1 MGSGD
6 HFGAEAEANMLYAE
20 ERMSAEL
27 KKRDRERLDEIYRKG
42 VLTPR
47 GRRLFVF
54 KGASPTVFDP
64 EHYPLATDKDV
75 KCDPLVRRLS
85 REIEE
90 LRAQLPVQRQCP
102 RCEVSRNTECFSR
115 DEDVCDKC
123 KLASLAEKPS
133 EERRDQALRKLNSLP
148 AFQESLLMTSICP
161 DNEEPTMAEAG
172 PLYQNLSDGDDPR
185 EHVSTD
191 PGVRLHPPRAGVSH
205 ELAEQAAEATR
216 QVLAKKDKDEFAEW
230 VKARFA
236 DLEHRVE
243 QSENKGA
250 AEAARLDEKINRVHR
265 LVLRGAR

>member
-54 KGASPTVFDP
+54 KGTSPTVFDP

-90 LRAQLPVQRQCP
+90 LRAQLPVQRQCS
-102 RCEVSRNTECFSR
+102 RCEASRNTECFSQ
-115 DEDVCDKC
+115 DEQVCDKC

-133 EERRDQALRKLNSLP
+133 EERRNQALQKLKSMP
-148 AFQESLLMTSICP
+148 AIQESILATLQYP
-161 DNEEPTMAEAG
+161 GNGEEPT
-172 PLYQNLSDGDDPR
+172 
-185 EHVSTD
+185 
-191 PGVRLHPPRAGVSH
+191 
-205 ELAEQAAEATR
+205 
-216 QVLAKKDKDEFAEW
+216 
-230 VKARFA
+230 
-236 DLEHRVE
+236 
-243 QSENKGA
+243 
-250 AEAARLDEKINRVHR
+250 
-265 LVLRGAR
+265 